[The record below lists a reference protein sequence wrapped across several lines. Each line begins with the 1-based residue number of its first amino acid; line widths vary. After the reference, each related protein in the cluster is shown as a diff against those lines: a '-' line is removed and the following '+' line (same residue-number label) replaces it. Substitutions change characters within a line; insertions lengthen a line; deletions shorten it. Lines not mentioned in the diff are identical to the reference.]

1 MSILARAA
9 KPAREPFMGTIVGV
23 QGTGKSTIAATFP
36 DVLILRTQ
44 GERPPED
51 VPDQPM
57 TIEID
62 TAADL
67 WAALKEL
74 VKDDHPYK
82 SVAFD
87 TVSGLDTMFTT
98 EVLAAD
104 PNSRGLNQSHGG
116 YGNGAAMVTAMHM
129 RVRRACEMLRKK
141 GINVLFLAHAEIAD
155 INPPDG
161 DPYSTY
167 TLRLPK
173 KSMATYLDSVDLV
186 GFLKQHRVVKGATE
200 AKSDRAAKPGRA
212 ISSGDRVLVTYLDPA
227 NVSKNRFGIEE
238 DIDVVK
244 GENPLAPWLMPVVS
258 KPDVSK
264 ARKPKADA
272 TTDTSTDT
280 GTSSEEEN
288 VDE

>member
-9 KPAREPFMGTIVGV
+9 KPVREPFIGTILGV

-36 DVLILRTQ
+36 DVLIIRTQ

-51 VPDQPM
+51 VPNQPM

-62 TAADL
+62 SAAEL
-67 WAALKEL
+67 WSLLREL
-74 VKDDHPYK
+74 VKEDHPYR

-87 TVSGLDTMFTT
+87 TVSGLDIMFTQA
-98 EVLAAD
+98 VLDAD
-104 PNSRGLNQSHGG
+104 PNARGLNQSHGG
-116 YGNGAAMVTAMHM
+116 YGNGAAMVTAAHM
-129 RVRRACEMLRKK
+129 RVRKACELLRKR
-141 GINVLFLAHAEIAD
+141 GLNVLFLAHAEISD
-155 INPPDG
+155 VNPPDG

-212 ISSGDRVLVTYLDPA
+212 IGSGDRVLVTYLDPA
-227 NVSKNRFGIEE
+227 NVSKNRFGIED
-238 DIDVVK
+238 DIDVEK
-244 GENPLAPWLMPVVS
+244 GVNPLAQWVEDEGAVAAEP
-258 KPDVSK
+258 KTTK
-264 ARKPKADA
+264 RKPAP
-272 TTDTSTDT
+272 TNQEVN
-280 GTSSEEEN
+280 EEEN
-288 VDE
+288 EA

>member
-9 KPAREPFMGTIVGV
+9 KPVREPFIGTILGV

-36 DVLILRTQ
+36 DVLIIRTQ

-51 VPDQPM
+51 VPNQPM

-62 TAADL
+62 SAAEL
-67 WAALKEL
+67 WSLLREL
-74 VKDDHPYK
+74 VKEDHPYR

-87 TVSGLDTMFTT
+87 TVSGLDIMFTQA
-98 EVLAAD
+98 VLDAD
-104 PNSRGLNQSHGG
+104 PNARGLNQSHGG
-116 YGNGAAMVTAMHM
+116 YGNGAGMVTAAHM
-129 RVRRACEMLRKK
+129 RVRKACELLRKR
-141 GINVLFLAHAEIAD
+141 GLNVLFLAHAEISD
-155 INPPDG
+155 VNPPDG

-212 ISSGDRVLVTYLDPA
+212 IGSGDRVLVTYLDPA
-227 NVSKNRFGIEE
+227 NVSKNRFGIED
-238 DIDVVK
+238 DIDVEK
-244 GENPLAPWLMPVVS
+244 GINPLAQWVDGVET
-258 KPDVSK
+258 VE
-264 ARKPKADA
+264 PKATKRKA
-272 TTDTSTDT
+272 PAKIEEVN
-280 GTSSEEEN
+280 EEEN
-288 VDE
+288 EA

>member
-9 KPAREPFMGTIVGV
+9 KPAREPFIGTIVGV

-36 DVLILRTQ
+36 DVLIIRTQ

-57 TIEID
+57 TIEVD
-62 TAADL
+62 TASDL
-67 WAALKEL
+67 WAVLKEL
-74 VKDDHPYK
+74 VKEDHPYK

-87 TVSGLDTMFTT
+87 TVSGLDTMFTA
-98 EVLAAD
+98 EVLASD
-104 PNSRGLNQSHGG
+104 PNSRGLNQAHGG

-129 RVRRACEMLRKK
+129 RVRRACEVLRKR

-238 DIDVVK
+238 DIDVEK
-244 GENPLAPWLMPVVS
+244 GVNPLAAWVVGAPAQ
-258 KPDVSK
+258 KPARNAK
-264 ARKPKADA
+264 AAASAA
-272 TTDTSTDT
+272 TAAATNE
-280 GTSSEEEN
+280 SEEEN
-288 VDE
+288 V